1 MQAILHTVQEQ
12 HNPTFPVLDSHFY
25 SKVFRLWMGQ
35 FKHLTKQYPVAI
47 PSSLT
52 PVLRSPEGTIL
63 SSKTVNIE
71 RMSSEE
77 KKNDCVR

>member
-1 MQAILHTVQEQ
+1 
-12 HNPTFPVLDSHFY
+12 
-25 SKVFRLWMGQ
+25 MGQ